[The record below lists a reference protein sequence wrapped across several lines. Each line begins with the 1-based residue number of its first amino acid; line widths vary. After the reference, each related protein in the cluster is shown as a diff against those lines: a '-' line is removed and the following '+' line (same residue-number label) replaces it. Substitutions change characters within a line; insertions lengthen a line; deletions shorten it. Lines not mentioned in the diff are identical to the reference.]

1 MKIKLMSPSPFF
13 AFLMVILIFN
23 SPFISLAQQNS
34 VQARATAAAEQ
45 DATDHVNKSLWFFGG
60 CLGGI
65 LIIIIANVHEPSP
78 PASSLLGKSPEYVSF
93 YTDAYKA
100 KARNIQTSQAMRG
113 CVANIVVAA
122 GCYGCLLVGG
132 VIGSLD

>member
-13 AFLMVILIFN
+13 AFLMVVLILN
-23 SPFISLAQQNS
+23 SPFVSLAQQNS
-34 VQARATAAAEQ
+34 VRSGAEAAAER
-45 DATDHVNKSLWFFGG
+45 DAAAQVNKSLWFFGG

-65 LIIIIANVHEPSP
+65 LVIIIANVHEPSL

-93 YTDAYKA
+93 YTDAYRA
-100 KARNIQTSQAMRG
+100 KARNIQTSQAIRG
-113 CVANIVVAA
+113 CVANAVVGV